1 MPSIEATCGSRH
13 ATRRL
18 QLAIFDTMTQQ
29 LLIEMP
35 AEGAARL
42 LTLSLLEQ
50 LMHGAATSADPTKT
64 GGPSTTFEANL
75 ARLRGCMS
83 IYADALGDDIPRK
96 ARRHL
101 RQLSDTV
108 RRLRQAD
115 TQLGW
120 ITRYLYASVDR
131 ADDASMN
138 GTDGR
143 IAARWLNERVARRRR
158 RVERAFERMR
168 AGSRPLKRLAKR
180 LGVYRTAVR
189 IDEMPTQRSFAALTG
204 TEIISEATRL
214 SDAFSA
220 LRMANDPRA
229 TRRALTAAAHVLYL
243 IEPIRAY
250 VDVEALSKEVQA
262 LRAALQRLDDLA
274 VVARVIIRGGRRI
287 GSSFASEQ
295 LRSTLWPSRR
305 VDAPVDVDTLAQ
317 LSAVQRGLVV
327 MATSLGNEMAVGS
340 ETFASAWLTDRAG
353 KLVHEIRRIGA
364 SLEVA

>member
-1 MPSIEATCGSRH
+1 
-13 ATRRL
+13 
-18 QLAIFDTMTQQ
+18 MTQQ

-50 LMHGAATSADPTKT
+50 LMQGPGPASDPSKAA
-64 GGPSTTFEANL
+64 GPSTTFEGIL
-75 ARLRGCMS
+75 SRLRGCMT
-83 IYADALGDDIPRK
+83 IYSDALGDDIPRK
-96 ARRHL
+96 ARRQL

-131 ADDASMN
+131 TEDSVSAS
-138 GTDGR
+138 DGR
-143 IAARWLNERVARRRR
+143 IAARWLNERIVRRRR
-158 RVERAFERMR
+158 RAERAFDRTR
-168 AGSRPLKRLAKR
+168 AASRPLKRLAKR
-180 LGVYRTAVR
+180 LGVYTTAVR

-204 TEIISEATRL
+204 TEIVAAAARL
-214 SDAFSA
+214 GDAFAA

-229 TRRALTAAAHVLYL
+229 ARRALTASVHVLFL

-274 VVARVIIRGGRRI
+274 IVARVLIRGGRRI

-305 VDAPVDVDTLAQ
+305 VDAPADVDTLTQ
-317 LSAVQRGLVV
+317 LSAVQRGLVIV
-327 MATSLGNEMAVGS
+327 AQSLGSEMAA
-340 ETFASAWLTDRAG
+340 ASDAFGTAWLDERAG
-353 KLVHEIRRIGA
+353 RLVDEVRRVGE

>member
-1 MPSIEATCGSRH
+1 
-13 ATRRL
+13 
-18 QLAIFDTMTQQ
+18 MTQQ

-35 AEGAARL
+35 AEGGARL

-50 LMHGAATSADPTKT
+50 LMQGLGPLSDPSKASS
-64 GGPSTTFEANL
+64 PSTTFEGML
-75 ARLRGCMS
+75 ARLRGCMT
-83 IYADALGDDIPRK
+83 IYSDALGDDIPRK
-96 ARRHL
+96 ARRQL

-131 ADDASMN
+131 IEDSTSA
-138 GTDGR
+138 TDGR
-143 IAARWLNERVARRRR
+143 IAARWLNERVVRRRR
-158 RVERAFERMR
+158 RAERAFDRTR
-168 AGSRPLKRLAKR
+168 AASRPLKRLAKR
-180 LGVYRTAVR
+180 LGHYTTAVR

-204 TEIISEATRL
+204 TEVVTAAARL
-214 SDAFSA
+214 GDAFAA

-229 TRRALTAAAHVLYL
+229 ARRALTASVHVLYL
-243 IEPIRAY
+243 IEPIREY
-250 VDVEALSKEVQA
+250 VDVEALSREVQA
-262 LRAALQRLDDLA
+262 LRAARQRLDDLA
-274 VVARVIIRGGRRI
+274 LVTRVMIRGAQRI
-287 GSSFASEQ
+287 GASFASEQ

-327 MATSLGNEMAVGS
+327 MATSLGNELASAS
-340 ETFASAWLTDRAG
+340 ETFASVWLTDRAG
-353 KLVHEIRRIGA
+353 KLVDEIRRVGS

>member
-1 MPSIEATCGSRH
+1 
-13 ATRRL
+13 
-18 QLAIFDTMTQQ
+18 MTQQ

-50 LMHGAATSADPTKT
+50 LMQGHAPESDPAKLS
-64 GGPSTTFEANL
+64 GPSSTFEGNL

-83 IYADALGDDIPRK
+83 IYSDALGDDIPRK

-108 RRLRQAD
+108 RRLRHAD

-131 ADDASMN
+131 TDDSSTS

-143 IAARWLNERVARRRR
+143 IAARWLNERVVRRRR
-158 RVERAFERMR
+158 RSERVFDRMR
-168 AGSRPLKRLAKR
+168 AASRPLKRLAKR
-180 LGVYRTAVR
+180 LGVYTTAVR

-214 SDAFSA
+214 GDAFSA

-229 TRRALTAAAHVLYL
+229 ARRALVASVHVLYL

-250 VDVEALSKEVQA
+250 VDVEPLSKEVQA

-274 VVARVIIRGGRRI
+274 VVARVMIRGGRRI
-287 GSSFASEQ
+287 GALFASEQ

-305 VDAPVDVDTLAQ
+305 VDVPADVDTLAQ

-327 MATSLGNEMAVGS
+327 MSTSLGNEMASAS
-340 ETFASAWLTDRAG
+340 EMFSSTWLTDRAG
-353 KLVHEIRRIGA
+353 KLVDEIRKVGA

>member
-1 MPSIEATCGSRH
+1 
-13 ATRRL
+13 
-18 QLAIFDTMTQQ
+18 MTQQ

-50 LMHGAATSADPTKT
+50 LMQGPAASSDPSKA
-64 GGPSTTFEANL
+64 GGPSSTFEGNL

-83 IYADALGDDIPRK
+83 IYSDALGDDIPRK

-101 RQLSDTV
+101 RQLSDNV

-131 ADDASMN
+131 TDDGSMS

-143 IAARWLNERVARRRR
+143 IAARWLNERVVRRRR
-158 RVERAFERMR
+158 RAERVFDRTR
-168 AGSRPLKRLAKR
+168 AASRPLKRLTKR
-180 LGVYRTAVR
+180 LGHYTTAVR

-204 TEIISEATRL
+204 TEIITEATRL

-250 VDVEALSKEVQA
+250 VDVETLSKEVQA

-274 VVARVIIRGGRRI
+274 VVARVMIRGGRRI
-287 GSSFASEQ
+287 GSLFATEQ

-305 VDAPVDVDTLAQ
+305 VDAPADVDTLAQ

-327 MATSLGNEMAVGS
+327 MAASLGNEMALAS
-340 ETFASAWLTDRAG
+340 ETFATAWQNERAG
-353 KLVHEIRRIGA
+353 KLVDDVRRIGA
-364 SLEVA
+364 SLEIA

>member
-1 MPSIEATCGSRH
+1 
-13 ATRRL
+13 
-18 QLAIFDTMTQQ
+18 MTQQ

-50 LMHGAATSADPTKT
+50 LMQSHAATSDPSKLST
-64 GGPSTTFEANL
+64 PSSTFESNL

-83 IYADALGDDIPRK
+83 IYSDALGDDIPRK

-108 RRLRQAD
+108 SRLRQAD

-120 ITRYLYASVDR
+120 ITRYVYASVDR
-131 ADDASMN
+131 TDDAATTA
-138 GTDGR
+138 TDGR
-143 IAARWLNERVARRRR
+143 IAARWLNERVVRRRR
-158 RVERAFERMR
+158 RVERLFDRTR
-168 AGSRPLKRLAKR
+168 AASRPLKRLAKR
-180 LGVYRTAVR
+180 LGHYTTSVR

-204 TEIISEATRL
+204 TEIIGAAGRL
-214 SDAFSA
+214 GDAFAA

-229 TRRALTAAAHVLYL
+229 ARRALTASVHVLYL

-250 VDVEALSKEVQA
+250 VDVEVLSKEVQA

-274 VVARVIIRGGRRI
+274 VVARVMIRGGRRI
-287 GSSFASEQ
+287 GASFASEQ

-305 VDAPVDVDTLAQ
+305 VDAPIDVDTLAQ
-317 LSAVQRGLVV
+317 LAAVQRGLVV
-327 MATSLGNEMAVGS
+327 MATSLGHEMASASDV
-340 ETFASAWLTDRAG
+340 FASTWLADRAG
-353 KLVHEIRRIGA
+353 RLVDEIRRIGG

>member
-1 MPSIEATCGSRH
+1 
-13 ATRRL
+13 
-18 QLAIFDTMTQQ
+18 MTQQ

-50 LMHGAATSADPTKT
+50 LMQGHAASSDPSKA
-64 GGPSTTFEANL
+64 GGPSSTFEGNL

-83 IYADALGDDIPRK
+83 IYSDALGDDIPRK

-131 ADDASMN
+131 TEDSTS

-143 IAARWLNERVARRRR
+143 IAARWLNERVVRRRR
-158 RVERAFERMR
+158 RTERLFERTR
-168 AGSRPLKRLAKR
+168 AAARPLKRLMKR
-180 LGVYRTAVR
+180 LGQYTTSVR

-214 SDAFSA
+214 GDAFSA

-229 TRRALTAAAHVLYL
+229 ARRALMASVHVLYL

-274 VVARVIIRGGRRI
+274 VVARVMIRGGRRI
-287 GSSFASEQ
+287 GSTFASEQ
-295 LRSTLWPSRR
+295 MRSTLWPSRR

-327 MATSLGNEMAVGS
+327 MATSLGNDLASAS
-340 ETFASAWLTDRAG
+340 ETFASTWLGDRAG
-353 KLVHEIRRIGA
+353 KLVDDIRRVGA
-364 SLEVA
+364 SLEIA

>member
-1 MPSIEATCGSRH
+1 
-13 ATRRL
+13 
-18 QLAIFDTMTQQ
+18 MTQQ

-50 LMHGAATSADPTKT
+50 LMQGPGPSSDPATPA
-64 GGPSTTFEANL
+64 GPSTTFEGML

-83 IYADALGDDIPRK
+83 IYSDALGDDIPRK
-96 ARRHL
+96 ARRQL

-131 ADDASMN
+131 TDDSSSA
-138 GTDGR
+138 TDGR
-143 IAARWLNERVARRRR
+143 IAARWLNERVVRRRR
-158 RVERAFERMR
+158 RAERAFDR
-168 AGSRPLKRLAKR
+168 ARAASRPLKRLAKR
-180 LGVYRTAVR
+180 LGVYTTAVR

-204 TEIISEATRL
+204 TEIVTVAARL
-214 SDAFSA
+214 SDAFAA

-229 TRRALTAAAHVLYL
+229 ARRALTASGHVLYL

-250 VDVEALSKEVQA
+250 VDVEAISKEVQV
-262 LRAALQRLDDLA
+262 LRSALQKLDDLA
-274 VVARVIIRGGRRI
+274 VVARIMIRGGRRI
-287 GSSFASEQ
+287 GSAFASEQ

-305 VDAPVDVDTLAQ
+305 VDAPADADTLTQ

-327 MATSLGNEMAVGS
+327 MAQSLGNDMAAAS
-340 ETFASAWLTDRAG
+340 DSFASVWLADRAG
-353 KLVHEIRRIGA
+353 SLVDDIRKVGE

>member
-1 MPSIEATCGSRH
+1 
-13 ATRRL
+13 
-18 QLAIFDTMTQQ
+18 MTQQ

-50 LMHGAATSADPTKT
+50 LMQGHASASDPSNLS
-64 GGPSTTFEANL
+64 GPSSTFEGNL
-75 ARLRGCMS
+75 ARLLGCMR
-83 IYADALGDDIPRK
+83 IYSDALGDDIPRK

-101 RQLSDTV
+101 WQLSDYV

-131 ADDASMN
+131 TDNSSTN

-143 IAARWLNERVARRRR
+143 IAARWLNERVVRRRR
-158 RVERAFERMR
+158 RSERVFERTR
-168 AGSRPLKRLAKR
+168 AASRSLKRLTKR
-180 LGVYRTAVR
+180 LGVYTTAVR

-204 TEIISEATRL
+204 TRIIGEATRL
-214 SDAFSA
+214 GDAFSA

-250 VDVEALSKEVQA
+250 VDVDALSKEVQA

-274 VVARVIIRGGRRI
+274 VVARVMIRGGRRI

-295 LRSTLWPSRR
+295 MRSTLWPSRR
-305 VDAPVDVDTLAQ
+305 VDAPADVDTLAQ

-327 MATSLGNEMAVGS
+327 MATSLGNEMAS
-340 ETFASAWLTDRAG
+340 AAETFASAWLSDRAD
-353 KLVHEIRRIGA
+353 KLGDEIRKVGA
-364 SLEVA
+364 SLEIA

>member
-1 MPSIEATCGSRH
+1 
-13 ATRRL
+13 
-18 QLAIFDTMTQQ
+18 MTQQ

-50 LMHGAATSADPTKT
+50 LMQGHSAPSDQSKAA
-64 GGPSTTFEANL
+64 GPSSTFEGHL

-83 IYADALGDDIPRK
+83 IYSGALGDDIPRK

-101 RQLSDTV
+101 RELSDTV

-131 ADDASMN
+131 ADDSSIS

-143 IAARWLNERVARRRR
+143 IAARWLNERVIRRRR
-158 RVERAFERMR
+158 RAERMFDRTR
-168 AGSRPLKRLAKR
+168 AESRPIKRLTKR
-180 LGVYRTAVR
+180 LGVYRTEVR

-229 TRRALTAAAHVLYL
+229 IRRALTAAAHVLYL

-250 VDVEALSKEVQA
+250 VDVDVLSKEVQA

-274 VVARVIIRGGRRI
+274 VVARVVIRGGRRI

-305 VDAPVDVDTLAQ
+305 VDAPADVDTLAQ

-327 MATSLGNEMAVGS
+327 MATSLGNEMAVAS
-340 ETFASAWLTDRAG
+340 ETFASAWLTDSAG
-353 KLVHEIRRIGA
+353 KLVEQIRRVGA
-364 SLEVA
+364 SLEIA